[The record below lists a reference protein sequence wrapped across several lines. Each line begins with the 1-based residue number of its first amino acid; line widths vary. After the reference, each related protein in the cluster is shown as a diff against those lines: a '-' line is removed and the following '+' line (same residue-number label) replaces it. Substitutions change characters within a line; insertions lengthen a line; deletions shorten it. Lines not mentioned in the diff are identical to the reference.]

1 MNGGGS
7 NFIIILLIWGGVI
20 YFLVGG
26 FNRVVSQA
34 HVNASGGDF
43 LASIIDS
50 FSGKENGREKVAEWT
65 IGFSEDAKNFETATI
80 NFKGE
85 VDVSGVKNFP
95 DDPRTFFAVSNRGFF
110 ISRDNGFSW
119 NAVSDSK
126 KKISAGA
133 VVRGTSF
140 VSSAKYGFLSVSDG
154 GKGIVYKSP
163 DDFHSLEKIFEIEDK
178 EVFSL
183 SASENDVYFGISD
196 GRLLKYSLDED
207 KISTLNDFGEKITDL
222 EAGAGTIIYVLTEE
236 GKLFASEDGG
246 RTFKKRKNGVEKFV
260 MDRKIN
266 RTIYVLSKKGF
277 FHSSDAGKTFQE
289 IKILSVEGDLNVSAI
304 AFDAAR
310 KNIYVAAGNKI
321 YKSEN
326 DGLDWKTLYPDIGR
340 RRISAIAAE
349 NGRIIIGTAKLSWFS
364 NY

>member
-7 NFIIILLIWGGVI
+7 NFIIMILIWGSLI

-26 FNRVVSQA
+26 FGRVVSQA
-34 HVNASGGDF
+34 HINASGGDF
-43 LASIIDS
+43 LASIISS
-50 FSGKENGREKVAEWT
+50 FSGKGNGAAKTAEWT

-95 DDPRTFFAVSNRGFF
+95 DDPRTFFAVSNRGLFV
-110 ISRDNGFSW
+110 SRDNGFSW
-119 NAVSDSK
+119 NPVSDSK
-126 KKISAGA
+126 KKISSGA

-140 VSSAKYGFLSVSDG
+140 VSSVKNGFLSVSDG
-154 GKGIVYKSP
+154 GNGIVYKSS
-163 DDFHSLEKIFEIEDK
+163 DNFHLLEIIFEIED
-178 EVFSL
+178 EEIFSL
-183 SASENDVYFGISD
+183 SASEREVYFGISD
-196 GRLLKYSLDED
+196 GRLLRYSLDED
-207 KISTLNDFGEKITDL
+207 KISTLNDFGEKITNL
-222 EAGAGTIIYVLTEE
+222 EAGAETIIYVLTEE

-260 MDRKIN
+260 MDRKVN
-266 RTIYVLSKKGF
+266 RTVYVLGKKGF
-277 FHSSDAGKTFQE
+277 FRSSDAGKTFQE
-289 IKILSVEGDLNVSAI
+289 IKILSVEGELSVSAI

-326 DGLDWKTLYPDIGR
+326 DGLDWKTFYPDIGR

-349 NGRIIIGTAKLSWFS
+349 NGRIIIGTTKLPWFS